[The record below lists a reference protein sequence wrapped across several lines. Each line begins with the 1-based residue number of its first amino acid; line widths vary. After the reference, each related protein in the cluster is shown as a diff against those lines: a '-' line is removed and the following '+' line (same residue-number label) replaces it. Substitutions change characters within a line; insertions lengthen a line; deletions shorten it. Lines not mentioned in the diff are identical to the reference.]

1 MPKTHKKS
9 KRIHKSHQNV
19 SASAVKYV
27 GPIQVKEKDDLVDV
41 SIANGYGL
49 ACTITSGTWSNNL
62 VYPSSGV
69 TGLTNFTEYA
79 GLYQEFR
86 VLGLEANYCP
96 TVHLGTPAN
105 STLNFASPYFLC
117 PSNIEQ
123 TALTGDLAA
132 FGHESKRMGSLSDFV
147 SCKVRMNSTNDA
159 TWFTT
164 ASANTNS
171 LCIKSYISGTSTTST
186 GTIYLGHVYI
196 TYNVQFRR
204 RIVTNTSFIVK
215 HSSSSSTP
223 VVEQN
228 QNKNEIDQKQNKNT
242 LDIKENPKQSVFLLP
257 PSKDSKFSAK
267 PSDATSSSDLTDE
280 YYLVPKSKDKL
291 ASGAG
296 SNMVRG
302 ASLGSASSSASSF
315 SPVPYPVRITDRSD

>member
-9 KRIHKSHQNV
+9 KRHSTHPQSKV

-27 GPIQVKEKDDLVDV
+27 GPIQVKEKDDAVDV

-49 ACTITSGTWSNNL
+49 ACTVSSGTWSNNL

-86 VLGLEANYCP
+86 VLGMEANYCP

-147 SCKVRMNSTNDA
+147 SCKIRMNSTNDA
-159 TWFTT
+159 TWYTT
-164 ASANTNS
+164 ASATTNT
-171 LCIKSYISGTSTTST
+171 LCIKSYISGSSTTGT

-204 RIVTNTSFIVK
+204 RIVTNTSFIAK
-215 HSSSSSTP
+215 HSSNSSTP
-223 VVEQN
+223 LV
-228 QNKNEIDQKQNKNT
+228 DQKIDKK
-242 LDIKENPKQSVFLLP
+242 DNPSSNPTTASILS
-257 PSKDSKFSAK
+257 PSTDSKSSAK
-267 PSDATSSSDLTDE
+267 STPTCATVSDE
-280 YYLVPKSKDKL
+280 YYFILTKDKQKVEKTEP
-291 ASGAG
+291 
-296 SNMVRG
+296 VRG
-302 ASLGSASSSASSF
+302 VPTPVLSTPHAPTF